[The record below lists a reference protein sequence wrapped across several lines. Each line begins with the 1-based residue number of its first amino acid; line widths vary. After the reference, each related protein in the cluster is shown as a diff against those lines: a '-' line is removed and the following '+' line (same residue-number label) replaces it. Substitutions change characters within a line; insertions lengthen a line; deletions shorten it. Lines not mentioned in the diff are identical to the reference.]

1 MVFYLVSTSMIVLTN
16 YTPEYEFCTSQLD
29 ISILCSL
36 NMALCPQDT
45 SFFFI
50 SVLKYLALYTACST
64 SSEFNMSRQQE

>member
-36 NMALCPQDT
+36 NMALCPQDM
-45 SFFFI
+45 SFFF
-50 SVLKYLALYTACST
+50 YLSIEVSCLVHCL
-64 SSEFNMSRQQE
+64 